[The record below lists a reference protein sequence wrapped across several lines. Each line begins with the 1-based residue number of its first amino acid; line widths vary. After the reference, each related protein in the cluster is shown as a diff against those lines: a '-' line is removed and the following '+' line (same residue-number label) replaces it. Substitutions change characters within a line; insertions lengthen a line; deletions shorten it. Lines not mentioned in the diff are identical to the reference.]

1 MLDKMTNRTEQGEQ
15 VNPRILQKNKLKLNL
30 RNAMNTR
37 QRGLMNNHDVLFF
50 FGFFL
55 EIIIR
60 PGGSKSIFVSSFL
73 FVLGLSLNLLSTLSL
88 ELSDKHCDW

>member
-30 RNAMNTR
+30 GNAMNTR

-50 FGFFL
+50 FGFFSGDYYPSWR
-55 EIIIR
+55 I
-60 PGGSKSIFVSSFL
+60 KVHFCF
-73 FVLGLSLNLLSTLSL
+73 
-88 ELSDKHCDW
+88 